1 MWVPVLIPAAPRP
14 FQLPACGLGKQLR
27 MAQSLG
33 TLHPHGDLDEAPGP
47 WFQISSAPNIV
58 AAWGVNHQMEDLPL
72 CLSSSLYIR
81 LSNKN
86 KINLKIKSTRAQ
98 GLGPSSAA
106 FPGYQGPGSQVEQSL
121 GYNNSPSGWF
131 IYMCVCACIYIH
143 THFYIMYL
151 CTHIYI
157 HIYIYNYFIF
167 FLIMFTYLRG
177 IYAHVDHQLWWGG
190 LRHGKMD
197 ETTAFYPL
205 FSSCIWGKW
214 RQKGRGLLP
223 TTSVPRNGGWPPDV
237 IPASLIWCEACSEN
251 TVEVVLRVL
260 RCSWFHFFKVG
271 KILPGSI
278 GWHSPP

>member
-1 MWVPVLIPAAPRP
+1 MWVPVLIPAAPHP

-106 FPGYQGPGSQVEQSL
+106 CFSL
-121 GYNNSPSGWF
+121 
-131 IYMCVCACIYIH
+131 A
-143 THFYIMYL
+143 
-151 CTHIYI
+151 
-157 HIYIYNYFIF
+157 F
-167 FLIMFTYLRG
+167 FLKDFYHLFLLQRQIYREEERQRGRSSVQWFTPQVTTMADAAPIQSQEFPL
-177 IYAHVDHQLWWGG
+177 G
-190 LRHGKMD
+190 LPHG
-197 ETTAFYPL
+197 
-205 FSSCIWGKW
+205 C
-214 RQKGRGLLP
+214 R
-223 TTSVPRNGGWPPDV
+223 VPRFWTILNCFPRPQAGSWMGNGVAKIGTG
-237 IPASLIWCEACSEN
+237 AHMAF
-251 TVEVVLRVL
+251 
-260 RCSWFHFFKVG
+260 RCMTGKHFSW
-271 KILPGSI
+271 
-278 GWHSPP
+278 